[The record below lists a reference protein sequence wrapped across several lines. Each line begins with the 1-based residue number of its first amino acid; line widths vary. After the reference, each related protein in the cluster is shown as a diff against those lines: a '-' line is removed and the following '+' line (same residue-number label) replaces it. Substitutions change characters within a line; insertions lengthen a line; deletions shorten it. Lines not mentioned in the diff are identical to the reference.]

1 MTRDA
6 IVFGVSGTMFGLL
19 MGWIIGSQ
27 QAPRVVIPTPQS
39 ASSASPAS
47 AGGASAG
54 TAAPQAPPEPVLD
67 ERRAADLERAAKEQP
82 KDAAVRARLA
92 DLYYDARRFPQSIQW
107 YEAALAIDPKNVNV
121 STDLAAAYYYMN
133 DFDRAL
139 TTNIELIIKAIDWC
153 IEHQMDV
160 INLSLGT
167 VNVEHRVI
175 FEQAVARAA
184 EKGTVLVAA
193 REMSGKPSLPG
204 CLPSV
209 IGVAVD
215 WERPRDEYRV
225 DRSNGDAIFIAS
237 AYPRDIPGVPRERN
251 MKGISFAVA
260 NMTGFVARA
269 RESAKDASIEK
280 LKLLLTQ
287 ESITK

>member
-1 MTRDA
+1 MKTPIERFIA
-6 IVFGVSGTMFGLL
+6 EPFTGCTGRGVKVGIIDSG
-19 MGWIIGSQ
+19 
-27 QAPRVVIPTPQS
+27 VN
-39 ASSASPAS
+39 PAHPHVGGV
-47 AGGASAG
+47 AGGAKVAKSSGVEDSAIDYLDYIGHG
-54 TAAPQAPPEPVLD
+54 TAVAGAIREKAP
-67 ERRAADLERAAKEQP
+67 
-82 KDAAVRARLA
+82 DALLYAV
-92 DLYYDARRFPQSIQW
+92 
-107 YEAALAIDPKNVNV
+107 KV
-121 STDLAAAYYYMN
+121 
-133 DFDRAL
+133 FDRAL
-139 TTNIELIIKAIDWC
+139 TTNIEVIIKAIYWC

-280 LKLLLTQ
+280 LKLLLTE
-287 ESITK
+287 ESITE